1 MAYINNK
8 FLLAVSFI
16 IFILAISFITNLYDF
31 QIYSPDSIRFMH
43 FWQNSFLLSS
53 AQGSFLHNI
62 NDAISASHNYDLG
75 RGRIVMYMVYGV
87 ENILLYFF
95 NTLPQNYLII
105 FIICLNSHA
114 VSILISRNI
123 PKSKFYVYFFSFLV
137 IAINSISLSPT
148 MFFALYAKYICLTAI
163 LYFFVFEKAFIKIIM
178 LLLAAF
184 TDEIGLLLGILIC
197 FFYISRYLLIY
208 KSSKSSDLMILS
220 KNIIYSGII
229 CLILMGFFFLVLF
242 IAFDTTPLQFAKY
255 SARGAMWLFD
265 FEILIDRIVKLAWTI
280 EILILGFSFENR
292 IFLAL
297 LGFSLIISLLIQ
309 IKTLYKKNISNRG
322 DVALKDSLSSIDFSS
337 NQSILIF
344 WMLVTLA
351 LIIILPSTPFS
362 YQTYS
367 YPMMLSLSIVV
378 LLYAKIYL
386 KLETFIKALAFISI
400 LHLLSIPIS
409 VENIHESNRKHFLR
423 DKNISTKNILQL
435 QEAID
440 AIRINQDYELFNKIN
455 NNQEIDYS
463 GMWYFSLEEHW
474 QYPFQVDNEG
484 NCILENNIFGNCL
497 TGNYYYPIYG
507 TVRVASWPHFDPK
520 KAGLHKRRF
529 SKNKPIYNDID

>member
-1 MAYINNK
+1 
-8 FLLAVSFI
+8 
-16 IFILAISFITNLYDF
+16 
-31 QIYSPDSIRFMH
+31 
-43 FWQNSFLLSS
+43 
-53 AQGSFLHNI
+53 
-62 NDAISASHNYDLG
+62 
-75 RGRIVMYMVYGV
+75 MYMVYGI

-95 NTLPQNYLII
+95 NSLPQNYLII

-148 MFFALYAKYICLTAI
+148 MFFSLYAKYICLTAI
-163 LYFFVFEKAFIKIIM
+163 LYFFVFEKAFIKIMM

-197 FFYISRYLLIY
+197 FFYISRYLLIHQ
-208 KSSKSSDLMILS
+208 SSKSSELMILS
-220 KNIIYSGII
+220 KNIIYSGLI

-242 IAFDTTPLQFAKY
+242 IVFDTSPLQFAKF
-255 SARGAMWLFD
+255 SARGAMWFFD

-292 IFLAL
+292 IFLVL
-297 LGFSLIISLLIQ
+297 LGLLLIILLLIQ
-309 IKTLYKKNISNRG
+309 IKNLYKKNISNWG
-322 DVALKDSLSSIDFSS
+322 NVDLKDSLSSIDFSS

-344 WMLVTLA
+344 WMLATLA

-367 YPMMLSLSIVV
+367 YPMMVSLSIVV

-386 KLETFIKALAFISI
+386 KLETFTKALAFISI

-409 VENIHESNRKHFLR
+409 VENFDKSIRKHFLR
-423 DKNISTKNILQL
+423 DKNISSENILQL
-435 QEAID
+435 QEAIN
-440 AIRINQDYELFNKIN
+440 AIRINQDYELFNKKN

-474 QYPFQVDNEG
+474 QYPFQVDNAG
-484 NCILENNIFGNCL
+484 SCIVENNIWGNCL
-497 TGNYYYPIYG
+497 TGNYYFPIYG
-507 TVRVASWPHFDPK
+507 TVRVASWPYFDPK
-520 KAGLHKRRF
+520 EAGLHKRKF
-529 SKNKPIYNDID
+529 GKNKPTYID